1 LTYPM
6 GASAYNSAP
15 QFGNLPSLNSIH
27 AGSTLS
33 GDNTS
38 RAVS

>member
-15 QFGNLPSLNSIH
+15 QFGNLPSLNSIQ